1 MKLYIKVGSITN
13 AQRGAA
19 VLRSFGYK
27 AQIVRIENPTADD
40 GCGYQLVV
48 ASRGKEP
55 VNILNKNGIRV
66 RGVEAVDL
74 S

>member
-13 AQRGAA
+13 AQRGAN
-19 VLRSFGYK
+19 VLRSHGFK
-27 AQIVRIENPTADD
+27 SQIMRIENPTKED

-48 ASRGKEP
+48 NANGREP
-55 VNILNKNGIRV
+55 VNILMKNGINV
-66 RGVEAVDL
+66 RGVEDVDL